1 MSAAA
6 NNKKRDLLIEIGTE
20 ELPPKALKRLAIA
33 FRDGIQ
39 QGFEKSQLT
48 FDKLEW
54 FATPRRLAVLASG
67 LDTQQSDKEV
77 QRRGPA
83 LTAAFAEDGCAT
95 PAALGFAKSCGVAV
109 EDLEKLETDKGAW
122 LVFNMVEKGQT
133 TKQLIPDIVKTSLD
147 QLPIPKRM
155 RWGSLDAEFVRPVH
169 WLVLLFGDET
179 IDCEILSV
187 ESGRETYGHRF
198 HHPDKLYI
206 SEPKAYEPLL
216 ETEGRVIADF
226 AKRCEAIK
234 ALIAEAAARVKGKP
248 VIDKNLLEEVA
259 SMVEWPVA
267 VSGNFDK
274 SFLEIPAEV
283 LITTMKDNQKYF
295 HVVDKAGKLMPH
307 FITISNI
314 DSKKPDYVR
323 QGNEKVVRPRFVD
336 AEFFWKQ
343 DKQTR
348 LGERL
353 ESLGKVVYQQK
364 LGTLFD
370 KVQRVARLASVMAS
384 DMGVDVPMAERAALI
399 SKCDLMTGMVGEFPS
414 LQGVMGR
421 YYAEHDGEPVE
432 IAIAMDEQYKPR
444 FAGDTLPE
452 TPLGQI
458 ISIAEK
464 LDSIAGIFAI
474 NQVPTGD
481 KDPFALR
488 RAALGI
494 LRIAVEK
501 QLDTDIVKL
510 LEVSIESYENRLPG
524 IKKHEL
530 QNNCYEF
537 IMERARAYYLESG
550 VSPDVFESVLA
561 QKPSQPFDF
570 NQRVKAVTVFRTLPE
585 AESLSAAN
593 KRIANILKDVPAS
606 KQKVDESLLQ
616 ETAEKNLFNTLQD
629 LTSKVTP
636 LFEQRDYEKAL
647 SILAQLR
654 ESVDKF
660 FDDVMVMV
668 DDEKLKKNRLALL
681 QNMRTLF
688 LQVADLSRLQS

>member
-1 MSAAA
+1 MSAA
-6 NNKKRDLLIEIGTE
+6 NNKKQDLLIEIGTE

-33 FRDGIQ
+33 FCDGVK
-39 QGFEKSQLT
+39 QGLEKSQLT
-48 FDKLEW
+48 FDNLQW
-54 FATPRRLAVLASG
+54 FATPRRLALLVTALE
-67 LDTQQSDKEV
+67 THQSDKEV

-83 LTAAFAEDGCAT
+83 VAAAFGEDGCAT
-95 PAALGFAKSCGVAV
+95 PAAKGFAKSCGVTV
-109 EDLEKLETDKGAW
+109 EDLVKLETDKGAW
-122 LVFNMVEKGQT
+122 LVFNTVEKGQPT
-133 TKQLIPDIVKTSLD
+133 EKLIPEIVKSSLD

-169 WLVLLFGDET
+169 WLVLLFGSDT

-187 ESGRETYGHRF
+187 KAGRETRGHRF
-198 HHPDKLYI
+198 HHPQQLYL
-206 SEPKAYEPLL
+206 SEPSAYEPLL
-216 ETEGRVIADF
+216 ETEGRVIVDF
-226 AKRCEAIK
+226 AKRREAVK
-234 ALIAEAAARVKGKP
+234 AQVAEAAAKIKGNA
-248 VIDKNLLEEVA
+248 VIDENLLDEVT

-267 VSGNFDK
+267 VTGNFDK
-274 SFLEIPAEV
+274 HFLDIPPEV

-295 HVVDKAGKLMPH
+295 HVVDSKGVLLPY
-307 FITISNI
+307 FITLSNI
-314 DSKKPDYVR
+314 DSKKPEYVKA
-323 QGNEKVVRPRFVD
+323 GNEKVVRPRFVD

-343 DKQTR
+343 DRQTR

-370 KVQRVARLASVMAS
+370 KVQRVAKLVSILAAE
-384 DMGVDVPMAERAALI
+384 MGVDVPMAERAALI
-399 SKCDLMTGMVGEFPS
+399 SKCDLMTDMVGEFPA

-421 YYAEHDGEPVE
+421 YYAEHDGEPAEV
-432 IAIAMDEQYKPR
+432 AIAMDEQYKPR

-452 TPLGQI
+452 SRLGQI
-458 ISIAEK
+458 ISIADK
-464 LDSIAGIFAI
+464 LDSIVGIFAI
-474 NQVPTGD
+474 DQVPTGD

-494 LRIAVEK
+494 LRIAIE
-501 QLDTDIVKL
+501 QRLDTDVIKL
-510 LEVSIESYENRLPG
+510 IEKSIESYQDKLPK
-524 IKKHEL
+524 IKKQDL
-530 QNNCYEF
+530 QNKCYEF
-537 IMERARAYYLESG
+537 IMERSRAYYMESG
-550 VSPDVFESVLA
+550 VAPDVFDSVLA
-561 QKPSQPFDF
+561 QKPGQPFDF
-570 NQRVKAVTVFRTLPE
+570 DQRVKAVTAFRKLPE

-606 KQKVDESLLQ
+606 GQKVDENLLN
-616 ETAEKNLFNTLQD
+616 ETAEKNLYKTLQQ

-668 DDEKLKKNRLALL
+668 EDEKLKKNRIALL

-688 LQVADLSRLQS
+688 LQVADLSRLQA